1 MTRGEK
7 AFNEESL
14 IVALKPLGSYLPNVV
29 VCGSWT
35 LFIYRHWLYKCAG
48 PKLVVTR
55 DLDIAVPRLLPMVNE
70 RGLRDT
76 LLSAHCKERRDP
88 AGLRGLFSE
97 ELAPDPTPRVVHFQ
111 VHEAC
116 PYLEFI
122 TPLEGEPGV
131 REVQKGLTAA
141 QLKYL
146 DLLLV
151 DPLDVAIPTTSLT
164 LRVAAPAAWL
174 FQKGLSFP
182 DRRNM
187 DKRAKDLANLFDLL
201 NNFPEEQKR
210 DHLRSL
216 KTLIAKYPE
225 WRQALLEN
233 LRAAFPSLDGDG
245 VRMIAEQRGELYEK
259 LMKDDPRV
267 GAALFRQTIYSA
279 FKGLI
284 ADLDQ

>member
-1 MTRGEK
+1 MSRGEK
-7 AFNEESL
+7 AFSEESL
-14 IVALKPLGSYLPNVV
+14 IVALKPLGSYLPSVV

-35 LFIYRHWLYKCAG
+35 IFIYRHRLYKCAG
-48 PKLVVTR
+48 PKMVVTR
-55 DLDIAVPRLLPMVNE
+55 DLDIAVPRSLPIVNK
-70 RGLRDT
+70 RGLRET

-88 AGLRGLFSE
+88 AGLRGLFSDE
-97 ELAPDPTPRVVHFQ
+97 IAPDPMPRVVHFE
-111 VHEAC
+111 VKEAC

-122 TPLEGEPGV
+122 TPLEGEPGI
-131 REVQKGLTAA
+131 REVQKGLAAA

-182 DRRNM
+182 DRRNR
-187 DKRAKDLANLFDLL
+187 DKKAKDLANLFDVL

-210 DHLRSL
+210 DHLSSL
-216 KTLIAKYPE
+216 KRLVAKYPE
-225 WRQALLEN
+225 WRRALLDN

-259 LMKDDPRV
+259 FMKDDPTR

-279 FKGLI
+279 FKGLL
-284 ADLDQ
+284 ADLVQ